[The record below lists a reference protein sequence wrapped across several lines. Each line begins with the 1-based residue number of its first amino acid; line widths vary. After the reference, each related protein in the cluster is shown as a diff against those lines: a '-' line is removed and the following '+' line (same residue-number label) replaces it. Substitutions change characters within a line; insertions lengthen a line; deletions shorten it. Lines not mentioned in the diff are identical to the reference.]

1 MNFSNYQ
8 NLRSLFTAIGNKLTH
23 RPETIEISQSEYNQL
38 TQEQK
43 ADKSKVYYIYDAD
56 SDVTS
61 LAELSDTSISN
72 LSNGQLLSYDSTASK
87 WKNVNPPADAV
98 SDVQVNGLSV
108 VNQQGVAQI
117 TVSVPNIEALNNV
130 DVSNLGNGQILKY
143 NSTSQEWQNEDDGF
157 VILSYGN
164 STWNDFI
171 MAYQANNIVYCRASS
186 NSDPSSGSQTRL
198 AFIAYVNDDTNPT
211 EVEFQYYR
219 SVSSK
224 SANVQGDQVFIYKL
238 NNADSGTWTVTTRS
252 AYTKIVAGTNMTSSY
267 GSGALTLNANVLN
280 APMTRQAFEDAV
292 SLDDGIYPIEGDN
305 DNAVLSSDMISHGNG
320 TVEQAIDE
328 KVSKS
333 GDTMTGALNIVVPN
347 SYGLLVLGNNKAQG
361 AAGKSNGFIR
371 MWANTEYRTDIYP
384 ASLTTNRSVILPD
397 KTGTVALTSDIAN
410 MVSSTTVH
418 NIVVTSS
425 LPSDAGSHTD
435 TLYLIASS

>member
-130 DVSNLGNGQILKY
+130 NVSNLGNGQILKY
-143 NSTSQEWQNEDDGF
+143 NSTSEQWENANESGGSGGVSDVLVDGTSVVTSGVANITTPDIDDLDSVDITTPSAGQ
-157 VILSYGN
+157 VLAYDGTTSKWKNISAATPNISDLADTSITSLINGQILKYNATTEKWENTNEGGGASGMTTLSYGN
-164 STWNDFI
+164 STWADFI
-171 MAYQANNIVYCRASS
+171 AAYNTNTIVYCRASS
-186 NSDPSSGSQTRL
+186 NSDPASGSQTRM
-198 AFIAYVNDDTNPT
+198 AFMAYVNNATNPT

-224 SANVQGDQVFIYKL
+224 SESNQGDQVFVYKIT
-238 NNADSGTWTVTTRS
+238 NAGTWTVQTRNT
-252 AYTKIVAGTNMTSSY
+252 YTRIKAGTNITSSY
-267 GSGALTLNANVLN
+267 SGGVLTLNSTA
-280 APMTRQAFEDAV
+280 
-292 SLDDGIYPIEGDN
+292 
-305 DNAVLSSDMISHGNG
+305 
-320 TVEQAIDE
+320 
-328 KVSKS
+328 S
-333 GDTMTGALNIVVPN
+333 GG
-347 SYGLLVLGNNKAQG
+347 
-361 AAGKSNGFIR
+361 
-371 MWANTEYRTDIYP
+371 
-384 ASLTTNRSVILPD
+384 
-397 KTGTVALTSDIAN
+397 
-410 MVSSTTVH
+410 TTVVA
-418 NIVVTSS
+418 NPSGTASTDLTKLQVENTVYSIPTANLGDVDNFALVYD
-425 LPSDAGSHTD
+425 LPSDAASHPT
-435 TLYLIASS
+435 TLYLIQEV